1 MGTKSLLVRA
11 WELMGMREHLQMSA
25 DVMSI
30 MEKTSDAQE
39 ARRRVLEGGQ
49 KPREVADDD

>member
-11 WELMGMREHLQMSA
+11 WELMGMRQHLQMSA

-30 MEKTSDAQE
+30 MEKTADAAAVRE
-39 ARRRVLEGGQ
+39 RLVGEGK
-49 KPREVADDD
+49 KPRDLASE